1 MGHVL
6 AVTGPIYLALAVG
19 YLAVRFG
26 AFTKADMRVL
36 GKFVLNFA
44 LPAMLFTALVS
55 RPLADTVRPGFVFAF
70 GLGSLLVMC
79 GAVGFARVVLKQ
91 KWNFAGIC
99 AMGTACPNSG
109 FVGFPIVLVALGPM
123 ASAAVA
129 QCFLVENLLLLPVA
143 FAIADRPENGHAGIS
158 QAVWHSMRLLARNP
172 IVIAIVSGVAC
183 AAFGFTLPAA
193 AVKVVGLYAS
203 ASAGLSLF
211 VIGGSLAGLQL
222 RGMRT
227 RVTAIT
233 VSKLFIHPLLVFAVA
248 AVMPFPISN
257 ELRAALVLFAAMP
270 MMGIFPIVAQKH
282 GYDEL
287 ASACVLAATI
297 GSFFTVSVLLWW
309 LHHIGWI
316 TQT

>member
-1 MGHVL
+1 MRL
-6 AVTGPIYLALAVG
+6 
-19 YLAVRFG
+19 G
-26 AFTKADMRVL
+26 AFAKSDMRVL

-55 RPLADTVRPGFVFAF
+55 RPLGDTVRPGFVFAF
-70 GLGSLLVMC
+70 GAGSLLVMV
-79 GAVGFARVVLKQ
+79 GAVFFARVVLKR
-91 KWNFAGIC
+91 KWSFAGIC

-143 FAIADRPENGHAGIS
+143 FAIADRPENGHAGIVH
-158 QAVWHSMRLLARNP
+158 AIVHSLRLLARNP
-172 IVIAIVSGVAC
+172 IVVAIAAGVVC
-183 AAFGFTLPAA
+183 AAFGLTLPAA
-193 AVKVVGLYAS
+193 AEKVVGLYAS

-222 RGMRT
+222 RGMRAQ
-227 RVTAIT
+227 VTAIT
-233 VSKLFIHPLLVFAVA
+233 LSKLFIHPLLVFAVA
-248 AVMPFPISN
+248 ALMPFPISN

-282 GYDEL
+282 GYDAL
-287 ASACVLAATI
+287 AAACVLAATVL
-297 GSFFTVSVLLWW
+297 SFFTVSGLLWW
-309 LHHIGWI
+309 LHQIGWI
-316 TQT
+316 VT